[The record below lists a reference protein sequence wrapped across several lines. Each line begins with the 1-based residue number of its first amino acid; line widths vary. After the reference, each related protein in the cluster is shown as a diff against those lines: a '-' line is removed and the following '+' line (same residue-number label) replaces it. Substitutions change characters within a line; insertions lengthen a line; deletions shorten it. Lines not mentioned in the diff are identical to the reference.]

1 MSSAGHKTDK
11 SRQKLKLPDYWAIE
25 LHSERAGMFFY
36 SYRRLRIERTGRRAA
51 IREFTFKF
59 ERSVDDLR
67 PLTKPQHLVRQRG
80 RSLSTSEC
88 DRIWRAIEAF
98 QPDTLADTHLCLD
111 DVDPSL
117 LDTSAWP
124 DGTPIGITCGD
135 EGPACLTLRAGRAK
149 EGRIKRIVVERYTAP
164 SRLCTDALR
173 ASRSPL
179 SSIISLIDPGV
190 RETQPLTYRQSRPL
204 ADLQAE
210 FLGLKARNFLNLREF
225 EVCCLEAV
233 AALQDPSA
241 VPFVVGELFAPEPR
255 VRLQALNTLG
265 TIGHGPAAKD
275 VELLYY
281 DDEPSVRDRAREVL
295 EVLRGHSRV

>member
-1 MSSAGHKTDK
+1 MSSAGHKHAKT
-11 SRQKLKLPDYWAIE
+11 RQTQELPDYWAIE

-59 ERSVDDLR
+59 ERSVDTLETV
-67 PLTKPQHLVRQRG
+67 TKPQHLVRQRG
-80 RSLSTSEC
+80 RSLPTSEC
-88 DRIWRAIEAF
+88 DRIWRAIAAF
-98 QPDTLADTHLCLD
+98 RPDDLAETHQCLD

-117 LDTSAWP
+117 LDDSVWP

-149 EGRIKRIVVERYTAP
+149 EGRVKRVVVDRYTSP

-179 SSIISLIDPGV
+179 ASIISLIDPGV
-190 RETQPLTYRQSRPL
+190 RETQALTYRQSRPL

-233 AALQDPSA
+233 GSLRDPLA

-255 VRLQALNTLG
+255 VRLQALNTLA
-265 TIGHGPAAKD
+265 TIGHSPAAKD

-281 DDEPSVRDRAREVL
+281 DDELSVRERAREVL
-295 EVLRGHSRV
+295 EVLKGHSRV